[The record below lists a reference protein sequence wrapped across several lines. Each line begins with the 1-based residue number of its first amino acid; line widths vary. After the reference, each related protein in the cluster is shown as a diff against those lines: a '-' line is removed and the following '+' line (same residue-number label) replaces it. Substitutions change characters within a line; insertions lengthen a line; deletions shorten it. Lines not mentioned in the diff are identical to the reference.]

1 MAEIRSLLELSTPDP
16 RSLHFSPLGL
26 SPGASLKPED
36 VAHFQQAVIA
46 HCDLVAEVAEGTR
59 MSFERIRMLHGI
71 GVLCYEAYT
80 VAEDLAWLV
89 LEQALRERFI
99 EEFNGSIPLINAKTK
114 VELPI
119 VTTDYGD
126 VDNAFHGGSHQKGGW
141 QIPLAS
147 GSMMDFRGSMAD
159 LQSWARREGLLDGQ
173 RNKLLDAIY
182 VEMRNAR
189 AHPQYRLS
197 MPPASARVISDLAE
211 IINRLWGHYTP
222 GGRLYP
228 APLEREILAVAW
240 NGAEAGTTH
249 VLMRDYQLDSFD
261 ELGEWECLIV
271 EAVFEDVGVWE
282 FDAQYER
289 TNYPTELLWGPG
301 TPSEAKAWLSEH
313 QPVPHSA
320 SYLDRFFALRIA
332 NDRVS
337 LARRPEVALAV
348 PETKRDGR
356 WIVVRADFPLDAF
369 NHGRHINNG
378 IECST
383 PKRFWRRSE
392 EESSPSCA
400 VEPIFDGTWSDMAIQ
415 LHERYGLTAATS
427 FSTVCV
433 APSFHLGV
441 APDVEDD

>member
-1 MAEIRSLLELSTPDP
+1 
-16 RSLHFSPLGL
+16 
-26 SPGASLKPED
+26 
-36 VAHFQQAVIA
+36 
-46 HCDLVAEVAEGTR
+46 
-59 MSFERIRMLHGI
+59 
-71 GVLCYEAYT
+71 
-80 VAEDLAWLV
+80 
-89 LEQALRERFI
+89 
-99 EEFNGSIPLINAKTK
+99 
-114 VELPI
+114 
-119 VTTDYGD
+119 
-126 VDNAFHGGSHQKGGW
+126 
-141 QIPLAS
+141 
-147 GSMMDFRGSMAD
+147 
-159 LQSWARREGLLDGQ
+159 
-173 RNKLLDAIY
+173 
-182 VEMRNAR
+182 
-189 AHPQYRLS
+189 